1 MSYRESRPTGDTL
14 WQYQTRALL
23 ENVYANAPIFETGT
37 VSLTQ
42 YLLAVFQAFGER
54 RPIRV
59 LELGAGTG
67 GTTNRLVEAL
77 IITGKEFEYT
87 FTDISASLSSLEA
100 YPSSTLSLVSS
111 TDGGAPKMAVNTHW
125 RAKHKVYRSGDRGRL
140 LLGGLLHCDGKL
152 DGDSQVKLRGFHI
165 ELAEIEKVLMACA
178 SGALSQAVVTLRG
191 EGEEKYLAA
200 HLVFAPRYAE
210 GDRIK
215 TLTSLKKTVPLPSYM
230 RPSVFAILE
239 DIPKTV
245 HGKIDRNTIQTL
257 PIDSSGSSSTS
268 VSLTSAEATLS
279 KLWRDILPVDPGNLE
294 HFRISLLLVATPSF
308 LSSDSETAIPAS
320 LGNVTMS
327 HRSHQNASLTVLLT
341 GASGSLGRHLLSHL
355 VRDATVAR
363 IILLVRDI
371 ARMKMVDGKNKVSIV
386 EVDIT
391 LDQLGLSSDAYAAI
405 VSNVDIGVHCAA
417 NRSFWDSYHTLQS
430 INVQFVKSLVRLAL
444 LAGSSLHFMSSG
456 RVTLY
461 GDGVLPPKDGSD
473 GYVGTKWAAERFLK
487 RISTEKK
494 LLMYVHRPVGVS
506 RESNGGVDRG
516 AVLQDLTR
524 IMGRIG
530 SRPSFEGVA
539 GSIDVLPLNEVVSLV
554 SETALTSTERQDQPK
569 GSMPLEVVYHSA
581 RLRVFV
587 KELSR
592 HVEANDD
599 LRQLPGL
606 PILDWF
612 GKAKVAGFAYFM
624 AARELR
630 MTSGGEELVSQR

>member
-1 MSYRESRPTGDTL
+1 
-14 WQYQTRALL
+14 
-23 ENVYANAPIFETGT
+23 
-37 VSLTQ
+37 
-42 YLLAVFQAFGER
+42 
-54 RPIRV
+54 
-59 LELGAGTG
+59 
-67 GTTNRLVEAL
+67 
-77 IITGKEFEYT
+77 
-87 FTDISASLSSLEA
+87 
-100 YPSSTLSLVSS
+100 
-111 TDGGAPKMAVNTHW
+111 MAVNTHW
-125 RAKHKVYRSGDRGRL
+125 RAKPKVYRSGDRGRL
-140 LLGGLLHCDGKL
+140 LPGGLLHCDGKL

-308 LSSDSETAIPAS
+308 LSSVSTAYS
-320 LGNVTMS
+320 KRL
-327 HRSHQNASLTVLLT
+327 
-341 GASGSLGRHLLSHL
+341 
-355 VRDATVAR
+355 RD
-363 IILLVRDI
+363 
-371 ARMKMVDGKNKVSIV
+371 GQNKVSIV

-405 VSNVDIGVHCAA
+405 VSNVDVVVHCAA

-473 GYVGTKWAAERFLK
+473 GYVGTKWAAEIFLK

-612 GKAKVAGFAYFM
+612 GKAKVAGVAYFM
-624 AARELR
+624 AARELS